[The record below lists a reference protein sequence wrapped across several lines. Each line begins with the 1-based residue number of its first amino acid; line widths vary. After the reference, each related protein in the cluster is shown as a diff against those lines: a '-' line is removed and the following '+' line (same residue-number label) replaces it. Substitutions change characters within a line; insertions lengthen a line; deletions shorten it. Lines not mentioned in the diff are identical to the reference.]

1 MGIITATTIGF
12 GDKTPRTYLGRIVT
26 VIWMVIGMYFTG
38 MFAAAI
44 TSGFITQSLAEMDKF
59 KVLDSPSDLPTS
71 GRVVGAA
78 FPKAGDALLV
88 EAPEVNVVV
97 RSVPRL
103 RLHF

>member
-38 MFAAAI
+38 LFAAAI

-59 KVLDSPSDLPTS
+59 RVLDSPSDLQTS

-88 EAPEVNVVV
+88 EAPGVNVVV